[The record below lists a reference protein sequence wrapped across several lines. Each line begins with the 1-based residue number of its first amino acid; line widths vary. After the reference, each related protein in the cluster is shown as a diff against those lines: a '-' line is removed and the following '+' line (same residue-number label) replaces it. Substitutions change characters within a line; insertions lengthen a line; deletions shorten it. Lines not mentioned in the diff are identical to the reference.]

1 MLIELHIED
10 LGVISS
16 LDLVV
21 GTGLT
26 VFTGETGAG
35 KTMLVEAISLL
46 VGGRADATMVRAGAT
61 EARVEGRFVD
71 GDDEIVL
78 ARVIPV
84 DGRSRAYVNGRLA
97 TVSTLVEHGTRL
109 VDIHGQH
116 AHQSLLGASAQRA
129 ALDRFAGVDL
139 EPLRSA
145 RARLTEI
152 DASLAA
158 LGGDVRTR
166 AREIDLLTFQLDE
179 LDAAAITG
187 PNEDDE
193 LEQREAILQGA
204 QAHREAAAI
213 AIEALT
219 SDDGA
224 LDAVQTAIAGLSA
237 KGPFD
242 ELAVRLRSVAVELD
256 DVAAEAR
263 AIADGI
269 DDDPA
274 RLAEITERRQLLRN
288 LRRKYGDTLADV
300 VDFQQRTQE
309 RLDELNG
316 YDQAVNR
323 LETEREAA
331 LVAERRAAAAVGA
344 VRRAA
349 TERLGAAVQAG
360 LRELAMPRAEVVID
374 VGSDDPGDDVTF
386 LLAANPGTSPLPLT
400 KVASGGEL
408 ARTMLALRLVLIEAP
423 GTLVFDEVDAGIGG
437 AAATAVGAALA
448 QLSTT
453 HQVFVVTHLAQVA
466 AMADHQVLVTKHVT
480 ADHDGERTDAVASVL
495 DGDARVGEIAR
506 MLSGSPD
513 SEAARD
519 HAAELLAAREHL
531 GAAPRLDSASGA
543 AGGQS
548 RRERRPRKAS

>member
-21 GTGLT
+21 GAGLT

-46 VGGRADATMVRAGAT
+46 VGGRADATMVRTGAT

-97 TVSTLVEHGTRL
+97 TVSTLAEHGVRL

-116 AHQSLLGASAQRA
+116 AHQSLLNVAAQRG
-129 ALDRFAGVDL
+129 ALDRFADVDL
-139 EPLRSA
+139 EPLREA

-166 AREIDLLTFQLDE
+166 AREVDLLRFQLEE
-179 LDAAAITG
+179 LDAAAVTG
-187 PNEDDE
+187 PDEDDE
-193 LEQREAILQGA
+193 LERLEDVLSGA
-204 QAHREAAAI
+204 QAHRAAASV
-213 AIEALT
+213 AVDALT
-219 SDDGA
+219 DDDGA
-224 LDAVQTAIAGLSA
+224 LDAVRGAIAALGA
-237 KGPFD
+237 RGPFA
-242 ELAVRLRSVAVELD
+242 ELATRLKGVAVELD
-256 DVAAEAR
+256 DVAAEIR
-263 AIADGI
+263 RMADGI

-274 RLAEITERRQLLRN
+274 RLAEVTERRQLLRN

-300 VDFQQRTQE
+300 LEFHERTRE
-309 RLDELNG
+309 RLTELEG
-316 YDQAVNR
+316 YDQAVER
-323 LETEREAA
+323 LERERERAMRD
-331 LVAERRAAAAVGA
+331 ERRAAAAVGSA
-344 VRRAA
+344 RRAA
-349 TERLGAAVQAG
+349 CEPLAAAVQAG
-360 LRELAMPRAEVVID
+360 LRELAMPRAEIVVD
-374 VGSDDPGDDVTF
+374 VGADDPGDEVTF
-386 LLAANPGTSPLPLT
+386 LLAANPGTPPLPLH

-437 AAATAVGAALA
+437 SAATAVGAALA
-448 QLSTT
+448 QLSRT

-466 AMADHQVLVTKHVT
+466 AMADQQVQVTKHVER
-480 ADHDGERTDAVASVL
+480 DGDGERTTARAVVL
-495 DGDARVGEIAR
+495 GPEARVAEVAR

-513 SEAARD
+513 SSAARE
-519 HAAELLAAREHL
+519 HAAELLAAR
-531 GAAPRLDSASGA
+531 ADAPGRRDR
-543 AGGQS
+543 
-548 RRERRPRKAS
+548 RREVR

>member
-21 GTGLT
+21 GPGLT

-46 VGGRADATMVRAGAT
+46 VGGRADATMVRTGAT

-97 TVSTLVEHGTRL
+97 TVSTLAEHGVRL

-116 AHQSLLGASAQRA
+116 AHQSLLNTAAQRGS
-129 ALDRFAGVDL
+129 LDRFADVDL
-139 EPLRSA
+139 EPLRGA

-166 AREIDLLTFQLDE
+166 AREVDLLRFQLEE
-179 LDAAAITG
+179 LDAAAVTG
-187 PNEDDE
+187 ADEDDE
-193 LEQREAILQGA
+193 LERLEDVLSGA
-204 QAHREAAAI
+204 QAHREAASAAI
-213 AIEALT
+213 DALT
-219 SDDGA
+219 DDGGA
-224 LDAVQTAIAGLSA
+224 LDTVRSAIAMLGA
-237 KGPFD
+237 RGPFT
-242 ELAVRLRSVAVELD
+242 ELATRLKGVAVELD
-256 DVAAEAR
+256 DVAAEVR
-263 AIADGI
+263 RLADGI

-274 RLAEITERRQLLRN
+274 KLAQVTERRQLLRN
-288 LRRKYGDTLADV
+288 LRRKYGDTLAEV
-300 VDFQQRTQE
+300 LEFHERTRD
-309 RLDELNG
+309 RLRELEG
-316 YDQAVNR
+316 YDEAVAR
-323 LETEREAA
+323 LEREREAA
-331 LVAERRAAAAVGA
+331 MRDERTAAAAVGA
-344 VRRAA
+344 ARRAA
-349 TERLGAAVQAG
+349 CGPLATAVQAG
-360 LRELAMPRAEVVID
+360 LRELAMPRAEIVVD
-374 VGSDDPGDDVTF
+374 VGDEDPGDEVTF
-386 LLAANPGTSPLPLT
+386 LLAANPGSPPLPLH

-437 AAATAVGAALA
+437 SAATAVGAALA
-448 QLSTT
+448 QLSRT

-466 AMADHQVLVTKHVT
+466 AMADHQVQVTKLVEQT
-480 ADHDGERTDAVASVL
+480 AAGERTTARASVL
-495 DGDARVGEIAR
+495 DADERVAEIAR

-513 SEAARD
+513 SAAARE
-519 HAAELLAAREHL
+519 HAAELLAAR
-531 GAAPRLDSASGA
+531 S
-543 AGGQS
+543 GGQGPARRGR
-548 RRERRPRKAS
+548 RREAR

>member
-21 GTGLT
+21 GAGLT

-46 VGGRADATMVRAGAT
+46 VGGRADATMVRTGAT

-97 TVSTLVEHGTRL
+97 TVSTLAEHGVRL

-116 AHQSLLGASAQRA
+116 AHQSLLNVAAQRG
-129 ALDRFAGVDL
+129 ALDRFADVDL
-139 EPLRSA
+139 EPLREA
-145 RARLTEI
+145 RAQLTEI

-166 AREIDLLTFQLDE
+166 AREVDLLRFQLEE
-179 LDAAAITG
+179 LDAAAVTG
-187 PNEDDE
+187 PDEDDE
-193 LEQREAILQGA
+193 LERLEDVLSGA
-204 QAHREAAAI
+204 QAHRAAASV
-213 AIEALT
+213 AVDALT
-219 SDDGA
+219 DDDGA
-224 LDAVQTAIAGLSA
+224 LDAVRGAIAALGA
-237 KGPFD
+237 RGPFA
-242 ELAVRLRSVAVELD
+242 ELATRLKGVAVDLD
-256 DVAAEAR
+256 DVAAEIR
-263 AIADGI
+263 RMADGI

-274 RLAEITERRQLLRN
+274 RLAEVTERRQLLRN

-300 VDFQQRTQE
+300 LEFHERTRE
-309 RLDELNG
+309 RLTELEG
-316 YDQAVNR
+316 YDQAVER
-323 LETEREAA
+323 LERERERAMRD
-331 LVAERRAAAAVGA
+331 ERRAAAAVGSA
-344 VRRAA
+344 RRAA
-349 TERLGAAVQAG
+349 CEPLAAAVQAG
-360 LRELAMPRAEVVID
+360 LRELAMPRAEIVVD
-374 VGSDDPGDDVTF
+374 VGADDPGDEVTF
-386 LLAANPGTSPLPLT
+386 LLAANPGTPPLPLH

-437 AAATAVGAALA
+437 SAATAVGAALA
-448 QLSTT
+448 QLSRT

-466 AMADHQVLVTKHVT
+466 AMADQQVQVTKHVER
-480 ADHDGERTDAVASVL
+480 DGDGERTTARAVVL
-495 DGDARVGEIAR
+495 GPEARVAEVAR

-513 SEAARD
+513 SSAARE
-519 HAAELLAAREHL
+519 HAAELLAAR
-531 GAAPRLDSASGA
+531 ADAPGRRDR
-543 AGGQS
+543 
-548 RRERRPRKAS
+548 RREVR

>member
-21 GTGLT
+21 GAGLT

-46 VGGRADATMVRAGAT
+46 VGGRADATMVRTGAT

-97 TVSTLVEHGTRL
+97 TVSTLAEHGVRL

-116 AHQSLLGASAQRA
+116 AHQSLLNVAAQRG
-129 ALDRFAGVDL
+129 ALDRFADVDL
-139 EPLRSA
+139 EPLREA

-166 AREIDLLTFQLDE
+166 AREVDLLRFQLEE
-179 LDAAAITG
+179 LDAAAVTG
-187 PNEDDE
+187 PDEDDE
-193 LEQREAILQGA
+193 LERLEDVLSGA
-204 QAHREAAAI
+204 QAHRAAASV
-213 AIEALT
+213 AVDALT
-219 SDDGA
+219 DDDGA
-224 LDAVQTAIAGLSA
+224 LDAVRGAIAALGA
-237 KGPFD
+237 RGPFA
-242 ELAVRLRSVAVELD
+242 ELATRLKGVAVELD
-256 DVAAEAR
+256 DVAAEIR
-263 AIADGI
+263 RMADGI

-274 RLAEITERRQLLRN
+274 RLAEVTERRQLLRN

-300 VDFQQRTQE
+300 LEFHERTRE
-309 RLDELNG
+309 RLTELEG
-316 YDQAVNR
+316 YDQAVER
-323 LETEREAA
+323 LERERERAMRD
-331 LVAERRAAAAVGA
+331 ERLAAAAVGSA
-344 VRRAA
+344 RRAA
-349 TERLGAAVQAG
+349 CEPLAAAVQAG
-360 LRELAMPRAEVVID
+360 LRELAMPRAEIVVD
-374 VGSDDPGDDVTF
+374 VGADDPGDEVTF
-386 LLAANPGTSPLPLT
+386 LLAANPGTPPLPLH

-437 AAATAVGAALA
+437 SAATAVGAALA
-448 QLSTT
+448 QLSRT

-466 AMADHQVLVTKHVT
+466 AMADQQVQVTKHVER
-480 ADHDGERTDAVASVL
+480 DGDGERTTARAVVL
-495 DGDARVGEIAR
+495 GPEARVAEIAR

-513 SEAARD
+513 SSAARE
-519 HAAELLAAREHL
+519 HAAELLAAR
-531 GAAPRLDSASGA
+531 ADAPGRRGR
-543 AGGQS
+543 
-548 RRERRPRKAS
+548 RREVR